1 MLRAVVGLGNPGPE
15 YEDTRHNLG
24 FRIVDQLAE
33 RWKAGRWRRSGER
46 LQARATVAGRE
57 IALVKP
63 ITWMNRSGIAI
74 RALRDSLECQPEEI
88 LVCYDELA
96 LPLGRIR
103 LRPNG
108 SHGGHNGMRSIID
121 RLGTTEFPRLRVGIG
136 PEGQVDDASD
146 FVLSPFRRKERP
158 LADEGVVRAADA
170 VECAVIEDLLTA
182 MNRFN
187 PEPS

>member
-1 MLRAVVGLGNPGPE
+1 MER
-15 YEDTRHNLG
+15 
-24 FRIVDQLAE
+24 LAE

-46 LQARATVAGRE
+46 LEALAQVADRE
-57 IALVKP
+57 LALVKP
-63 ITWMNRSGIAI
+63 MTWMNRSGNAV
-74 RALRDSLECQPEEI
+74 RALRNSLECEPAEI

-103 LRPNG
+103 LRPSG

-136 PEGQVDDASD
+136 PLDGKVEDGSD
-146 FVLSPFRRKERP
+146 FVLSAFGRRERP
-158 LADEGVVRAADA
+158 IADEAVVRSVEA
-170 VECAVIEDLLTA
+170 VESAVTEDLLTA

>member
-1 MLRAVVGLGNPGPE
+1 MER
-15 YEDTRHNLG
+15 
-24 FRIVDQLAE
+24 LAA
-33 RWKAGRWRRSGER
+33 RWKAGRWRRSAGRLEARAVVGER
-46 LQARATVAGRE
+46 E
-57 IALVKP
+57 IELVKP
-63 ITWMNRSGIAI
+63 MTWMNRSGIAV
-74 RALRDSLECQPEEI
+74 RALRDSLECEPTEI

-103 LRPNG
+103 LRPGG

-136 PEGQVDDASD
+136 PQDGKVEDGSD
-146 FVLSPFRRKERP
+146 FVLSPFRRNERP
-158 LADEGVVRAADA
+158 LVDEALVRSADA
-170 VECAVIEDLLTA
+170 IECAVTEDLLTA

>member
-1 MLRAVVGLGNPGPE
+1 VER
-15 YEDTRHNLG
+15 
-24 FRIVDQLAE
+24 LAA
-33 RWKAGRWRRSGER
+33 RWKAGRWRRSAER
-46 LQARATVAGRE
+46 VEVRALVGGRE

-63 ITWMNRSGIAI
+63 MTWMNRSGIAV
-74 RALRDSLECQPEEI
+74 RALRDSLKCEPTEI

-103 LRPNG
+103 LRPGG

-136 PEGQVDDASD
+136 PPDGKMEDGSD
-146 FVLSPFRRKERP
+146 FVLSPFRRNERR
-158 LADEGVVRAADA
+158 LVDEAVVRSADA
-170 VECAVIEDLLTA
+170 IECAVTEDLLTA

>member
-1 MLRAVVGLGNPGPE
+1 MDR
-15 YEDTRHNLG
+15 
-24 FRIVDQLAE
+24 LAA
-33 RWKAGRWRRSGER
+33 RWEVGRWRRSGGR
-46 LQARATVAGRE
+46 LETRALAGGRE
-57 IALVKP
+57 IELVKP
-63 ITWMNRSGIAI
+63 MTWMNRSGIAV
-74 RALRDSLECQPEEI
+74 RALRESLECEPSEI

-103 LRPNG
+103 LRPGG

-136 PEGQVDDASD
+136 PLDGEVENGSD
-146 FVLSPFRRKERP
+146 FVLSPFGRSERP
-158 LADEGVVRAADA
+158 LADEAVVRSADA
-170 VECAVIEDLLTA
+170 IECAVTEDLLTA

>member
-1 MLRAVVGLGNPGPE
+1 MER
-15 YEDTRHNLG
+15 
-24 FRIVDQLAE
+24 LAD
-33 RWKAGRWRRSGER
+33 RWKAGGWRRSGER
-46 LQARATVAGRE
+46 LETLARVAEDE

-63 ITWMNRSGIAI
+63 MTWMNRSGNAV
-74 RALRDSLECQPEEI
+74 RALRDSLECESTEI

-103 LRPNG
+103 LRPRG

-136 PEGQVDDASD
+136 PADGKVEDGSE
-146 FVLSPFRRKERP
+146 FVLSPFGRRERP
-158 LADEGVVRAADA
+158 LVDEAVVRSAEA
-170 VECAVIEDLLTA
+170 VECAVTEDLLTA

>member
-1 MLRAVVGLGNPGPE
+1 MRAVVGLGNPGPE
-15 YEDTRHNLG
+15 YSTTRHNLG
-24 FRIVDQLAE
+24 FWIVDLLAG
-33 RWKAGRWRRSGER
+33 RWQADRWRRSGER
-46 LQARATVAGRE
+46 TQTHITVRDRE
-57 IALVKP
+57 IALIKP
-63 ITWMNRSGIAI
+63 MTWMNRSGNAV
-74 RALRDSLECQPEEI
+74 RALRDSLECEPGEI

-103 LRPNG
+103 LRPSG

-136 PEGQVDDASD
+136 PEDGEVDDASE
-146 FVLSPFRRKERP
+146 FVLAPFSRRELP
-158 LADEGVVRAADA
+158 LAEEAAVRAADA
-170 VECAVIEDLLTA
+170 VECALTEDLLTA